1 MELNNSSV
9 KANEPTPV
17 MMPLST
23 TFYSALF
30 IQKERESKGSSQC
43 KTPVDYI

>member
-1 MELNNSSV
+1 MELNNGSV
-9 KANEPTPV
+9 KANEPAPI

-30 IQKERESKGSSQC
+30 IQKERERVSKGE
-43 KTPVDYI
+43 

>member
-9 KANEPTPV
+9 KANEPAPV

-23 TFYSALF
+23 TFYSALL
-30 IQKERESKGSSQC
+30 IQKASERARG
-43 KTPVDYI
+43 VVNRRH